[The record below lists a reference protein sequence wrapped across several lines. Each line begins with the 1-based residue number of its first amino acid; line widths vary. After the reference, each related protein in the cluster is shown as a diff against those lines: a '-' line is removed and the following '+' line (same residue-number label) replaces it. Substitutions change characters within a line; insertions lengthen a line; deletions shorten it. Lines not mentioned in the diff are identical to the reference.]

1 MNQKVNPAVAAA
13 LAAAVVLC
21 LIFIGMKVFHG
32 GVGGDTGS
40 EGKAV
45 IVKPSNPNDPKFTE
59 HLPAGI
65 GGGGMAGK

>member
-13 LAAAVVLC
+13 LAAVVALC
-21 LIFIGMKVFHG
+21 LLFIGMKVFRG
-32 GVGGDTGS
+32 GGGGDTGS

-45 IVKPSNPNDPKFTE
+45 IVRPSNPNDPKFTE

-65 GGGGMAGK
+65 AGGGMNGK